1 MSKTDSQINLKDF
14 MIGAAV
20 GVALGATLAYLTA
33 PKAGKEVRDDI
44 NKKFNYVRDKGQ
56 KIVVDVKTQSTDMI
70 GKMAEVKDKVQ
81 NKLSSIKENIGEGVT
96 QFTIN
101 EEEEN
106 EENDIYTLK

>member
-1 MSKTDSQINLKDF
+1 MSKNDQINLKDF

-44 NKKFNYVRDKGQ
+44 NKKLNYVRDKGQ
-56 KIVVDVKTQSTDMI
+56 KIVVDVKTQSTDVI

-96 QFTIN
+96 QFTLDEQS
-101 EEEEN
+101 EEEK
-106 EENDIYTLK
+106 DIYTVK

>member
-1 MSKTDSQINLKDF
+1 MSKTDTQMNLKDF
-14 MIGAAV
+14 MIGAAF

-56 KIVVDVKTQSTDMI
+56 KIVLDVKTQSTDMI

-81 NKLSSIKENIGEGVT
+81 NKLTSIKENIGEGVT
-96 QFTIN
+96 EFTLK
-101 EEEEN
+101 EEAEEDK
-106 EENDIYTLK
+106 DIYTVN